1 MSRLRRLGPA
11 VSGWVLAASALV
23 LGIGIGA
30 AAADEANDLRLW
42 YTRPAGPWEEA
53 LPIGSGRL
61 GAMVFGGTADE
72 RIQFNEDTLWTGRPH
87 DYVREGAGSHLRAI
101 QKLVFDG

>member
-1 MSRLRRLGPA
+1 SI
-11 VSGWVLAASALV
+11 LAAGVATTT
-23 LGIGIGA
+23 
-30 AAADEANDLRLW
+30 ADEANDLRLW
-42 YTRPAGPWEEA
+42 YAQPAGPWEEA

-87 DYVREGAGSHLRAI
+87 DYVREGAGGHLDEIRRLLFEGKAGAAAPLI
-101 QKLVFDG
+101 RRS